1 MEATTEQAQCLPEPE
16 KGKKKNQSKEYLK
29 GWTSYRIK
37 RYWAYVAAT
46 VVALAMPWIT
56 INGNHLF
63 LLSFDQKKLHL
74 AGIAFDMQELY
85 LMPFL
90 LMLLFLGIFA
100 VTAVG
105 GRAWCG
111 WACPQTIF
119 RVIYRDGIE
128 TKLLGLR
135 KRIKNKQKDPD
146 MSKMENKMKSVI
158 AILLWS
164 VIAFVAAADFLWFF
178 VPPEDFFSYLA
189 NPMEHMTLV
198 GMLVGIAVFIILDVV
213 FIKEN
218 FCVYICP
225 YSRVQSVLY
234 DEDTIMAIYDPKRGG
249 EIYEGHGYER
259 EKKFS
264 NHKELLKVDS
274 TAECNTCESCVT
286 VCPTHIDI
294 RKGLQLECIN
304 CLECVD
310 ACTAVMGAQ
319 GKESLVRWSSEK
331 EAVRHEGKTNY
342 LRGKVIAYFTVL
354 AIVLVTLFVMGSKK
368 EHMLLDINKSPRL
381 YKILDTGVVQNDYIF
396 MFANTD
402 SKAHTYYFEVVGNDK
417 ITIVRPRDA
426 FKIGAGKKKKKV
438 VILEASESLA
448 DTIHKDV
455 PVPVIIRAYAVDE
468 KEKIIIDRQAVFMY
482 PKADLIKNRKK

>member
-1 MEATTEQAQCLPEPE
+1 MESTITTE
-16 KGKKKNQSKEYLK
+16 KSTKNQAKEYLK
-29 GWTSYRIK
+29 GWVPYRIK
-37 RYWAYVAAT
+37 RYWVYVAAT
-46 VVALAMPWIT
+46 VVALLMPWIT

-74 AGIAFDMQELY
+74 AGVAFDMQELY

-135 KRIKNKQKDPD
+135 KKIKNKQKEPD
-146 MSKMENKMKSVI
+146 MSKMENKVKSVI

-164 VIAFVAAADFLWFF
+164 VLSFVAAANFLWYF
-178 VPPEDFFSYLA
+178 VPPEDFFKYLS
-189 NPMEHMTLV
+189 NPAEHMVLV
-198 GMLVGIAVFIILDVV
+198 GVLVSTALFLILDVV
-213 FIKEN
+213 FIKED
-218 FCVYICP
+218 FCVYVCP

-234 DEDTIMAIYDPKRGG
+234 DDDTIMAVYDPIRGG

-259 EKKFS
+259 EKKFT
-264 NHKELLKVDS
+264 KQKDLLSVDS
-274 TAECNTCESCVT
+274 SAECTTCESCVT

-310 ACTAVMGAQ
+310 ACTSVMGAL
-319 GKESLVRWSSEK
+319 GKPSLVQWSSEK
-331 EAVRHEGKTNY
+331 ETLRHEGKTNY
-342 LRGKVIAYFTVL
+342 FRGKVIAYFAVL
-354 AIVLVTLFVMGSKK
+354 MIVLVTLFVMGSKK
-368 EHMLLDINKSPRL
+368 EHMLLNINKSQRL
-381 YKILDTGVVQNDYIF
+381 YKVLDNGVVQNDYIF

-402 SKAHTYYFEVVGNDK
+402 SKDHTYYFEIVGNDK
-417 ITIVRPRDA
+417 ITIKRPSEA
-426 FKIGAGKKKKKV
+426 FRLGAGQKKKKV
-438 VILEASESLA
+438 VVLETKEQLA
-448 DTIHKDV
+448 NNTRKDV
-455 PVPVIIRAYAVDE
+455 PIPIVVRAYATDD
-468 KEKIIIDRQAVFMY
+468 KEKIMVEREQVFFY
-482 PKADLIKNRKK
+482 PRADLVKK

>member
-1 MEATTEQAQCLPEPE
+1 MEAAITTEEVLE
-16 KGKKKNQSKEYLK
+16 KKPKKNKVKEYLK
-29 GWTSYRIK
+29 DWVPYRIK
-37 RYWAYVAAT
+37 RYWVFAVAT
-46 VVALAMPWIT
+46 VMALVMPWIT

-74 AGIAFDMQELY
+74 AGVAFDMQELY

-146 MSKMENKMKSVI
+146 MSKMENKVKSII

-164 VIAFVAAADFLWFF
+164 LLAFLAAANFMWFF
-178 VPPEDFFSYLA
+178 VPPEDFFRYLS
-189 NPMEHMTLV
+189 NPTEHMTLV
-198 GMLVGIAVFIILDVV
+198 GMLVGIALFIIVDVV

-218 FCVYICP
+218 FCIYICP

-234 DEDTIMAIYDPKRGG
+234 DDDTIMAVYDPIRGG
-249 EIYEGHGYER
+249 DIYEGKGYER
-259 EKKFS
+259 EKQFTKQ
-264 NHKELLKVDS
+264 KDLLKVDTS
-274 TAECNTCESCVT
+274 AECTTCESCVT

-310 ACTAVMGAQ
+310 ACTTVMGAL
-319 GKESLVRWSSEK
+319 GKPSLVQWSSEK
-331 EAVRHEGKTNY
+331 ETLRHEGKTNY
-342 LRGKVIAYFTVL
+342 FRGKVIAYFTVL
-354 AIVLVTLFVMGSKK
+354 ALVLVALFVMGSKK

-381 YKILDTGVVQNDYIF
+381 YKVLEHGVVQNDYIF

-402 SKAHTYYFEVVGNDK
+402 RNEHTYYFEIEGNDK
-417 ITIVRPRDA
+417 IKIKRPSEP

-438 VILEASESLA
+438 VVLEATQSLSNGA
-448 DTIHKDV
+448 HKDTPI
-455 PVPVIIRAYAVDE
+455 PVKIIAYAVDD
-468 KEKIIIDRQAVFMY
+468 KEKIIIERQAVFMY
-482 PKADLIKNRKK
+482 PSIDNLKK